1 MTKTSCLVS
10 LLFLFLS
17 ALVTCDDIE
26 TPQGNISI
34 AILQQL
40 QSTHGVAINQK
51 EQENLFLTLPLV
63 APNDTDLVAVGN
75 ISTANAA
82 PLQSRGEDFAPG
94 HHDKRQGT
102 RCSHQLRFEGDD
114 ACRGYENMPGYVAC
128 RQPCQFTRDFF
139 MSITARKPEVDEC
152 VFYTSGLSNTA
163 VDFVRR
169 HNAIGGRSRLTTI
182 WEIWGDR
189 WMPQLTDQR
198 WDNDM
203 RCIVQVNVWPGRRN
217 TVRQQYF
224 ERMSDTMAYM
234 CGGKAA
240 IMDRNIRRG
249 RTGRVKQSSI
259 WNQVEFPRLKMS
271 GADKWTDTT
280 GRNRVITRVDAI
292 GENIQTIPD
301 TLIWWRSWW
310 YRGGPDWPN
319 EFTKP
324 FKKRALDGNETDSET
339 FIENEAIEKRDV
351 GDTSI
356 FDEGGALEV
365 NW

>member
-1 MTKTSCLVS
+1 
-10 LLFLFLS
+10 
-17 ALVTCDDIE
+17 
-26 TPQGNISI
+26 
-34 AILQQL
+34 
-40 QSTHGVAINQK
+40 
-51 EQENLFLTLPLV
+51 
-63 APNDTDLVAVGN
+63 
-75 ISTANAA
+75 
-82 PLQSRGEDFAPG
+82 
-94 HHDKRQGT
+94 
-102 RCSHQLRFEGDD
+102 
-114 ACRGYENMPGYVAC
+114 
-128 RQPCQFTRDFF
+128 
-139 MSITARKPEVDEC
+139 
-152 VFYTSGLSNTA
+152 
-163 VDFVRR
+163 
-169 HNAIGGRSRLTTI
+169 
-182 WEIWGDR
+182 
-189 WMPQLTDQR
+189 MPQLTDQR

-271 GADKWTDTT
+271 GTDKWTDAT

-301 TLIWWRSWW
+301 TLIWWKSWW

-324 FKKRALDGNETDSET
+324 FKKRALDGNETDHET
-339 FIENEAIEKRDV
+339 LIENEAIDKREV

>member
-1 MTKTSCLVS
+1 MLSVCSFTMTKTSCLVS

-128 RQPCQFTRDFF
+128 RQPCQFTRDVGTHS
-139 MSITARKPEVDEC
+139 MK
-152 VFYTSGLSNTA
+152 
-163 VDFVRR
+163 
-169 HNAIGGRSRLTTI
+169 
-182 WEIWGDR
+182 
-189 WMPQLTDQR
+189 
-198 WDNDM
+198 
-203 RCIVQVNVWPGRRN
+203 
-217 TVRQQYF
+217 
-224 ERMSDTMAYM
+224 
-234 CGGKAA
+234 
-240 IMDRNIRRG
+240 
-249 RTGRVKQSSI
+249 
-259 WNQVEFPRLKMS
+259 
-271 GADKWTDTT
+271 
-280 GRNRVITRVDAI
+280 
-292 GENIQTIPD
+292 
-301 TLIWWRSWW
+301 
-310 YRGGPDWPN
+310 
-319 EFTKP
+319 
-324 FKKRALDGNETDSET
+324 
-339 FIENEAIEKRDV
+339 FI
-351 GDTSI
+351 
-356 FDEGGALEV
+356 
-365 NW
+365 